1 MTPYTTNECGQGPAW
16 SNSLFEDNAEYGYGM
31 YIANRTKRQ
40 HLASLVEE
48 SLAKNVGSDSL
59 QALLNDWLEHMAEGE
74 GTQQRATKLAAA
86 LSEEADED
94 PLLTKI
100 YEQKDL
106 LVKTSQWIV
115 GGDGWAYDIGF
126 SGIDHVLASGED
138 VNILLWITKCMPI
151 QADKHL
157 KLHQLQPLPNSQ
169 RVGNIPLKRFRMMAI
184 TYGNV
189 YVAQVALGANSMQT
203 IKAIDEAERYQPI
216 NYHRLYPM
224 Y

>member
-1 MTPYTTNECGQGPAW
+1 
-16 SNSLFEDNAEYGYGM
+16 M

-94 PLLTKI
+94 PLLTKFTNKRFTS
-100 YEQKDL
+100 ENESMDCRRRW
-106 LVKTSQWIV
+106 LV
-115 GGDGWAYDIGF
+115 YDIGF

-138 VNILLWITKCMPI
+138 VNIFVMDNEVYANTGGQTSKATPASAIAKFS
-151 QADKHL
+151 AGGKHT
-157 KLHQLQPLPNSQ
+157 S
-169 RVGNIPLKRFRMMAI
+169 KRFRDD
-184 TYGNV
+184 GNH
-189 YVAQVALGANSMQT
+189 LWECLCCTSGFRRKLNAN
-203 IKAIDEAERYQPI
+203 D
-216 NYHRLYPM
+216 
-224 Y
+224 

>member
-1 MTPYTTNECGQGPAW
+1 MRQGPAW

-115 GGDGWAYDIGF
+115 GGDGWRMI
-126 SGIDHVLASGED
+126 SGLAASIMFLPVGKML
-138 VNILLWITKCMPI
+138 IFLLWITKCMPT
-151 QADKHL
+151 QVGKHL

-169 RVGNIPLKRFRMMAI
+169 RVGNIPLKKI
-184 TYGNV
+184 
-189 YVAQVALGANSMQT
+189 
-203 IKAIDEAERYQPI
+203 
-216 NYHRLYPM
+216 
-224 Y
+224 